1 MTTPQPIK
9 VFNTHSEQLEKFK
22 KRGLFIEDEPL
33 ALKTLTRINYYRLTG
48 YMLSMKDGDK
58 FYEDASFNKALRHY
72 EFDTKLRRLLLKATE
87 YIEIVLRSQ
96 LAYKFS
102 EKYDGLGY
110 KDSKN
115 FYDEEKHKKFLD
127 IIERKITESK
137 ELFVLHHKNTYDNQL
152 PLWVAI
158 ELFSMGMLSKFF
170 KNMITSDKRELS
182 LNYYGV
188 NHSYLGNWLYCLTNI
203 RNISAHYSRLYNKNF
218 HFSVKLYKEVK
229 LNRKKLVSVFYILKK
244 MLPLDEWRRFLDSFL
259 VLTEEYGDVI
269 EMHHMGFYDNWKEY
283 IN

>member
-22 KRGLFIEDEPL
+22 TRGLRIEDESL

-115 FYDEEKHKKFLD
+115 FYDEEKHQKFLV

-137 ELFVLHHKNTYDNQL
+137 ELFVLHHKKTYDNQL

-158 ELFSMGMLSKFF
+158 ELFSMDMLSKFF
-170 KNMITSDKRELS
+170 KNMITADKKDLS
-182 LNYYGV
+182 NNYYGV
-188 NHSYLGNWLYCLTNI
+188 NHSHLGNWLYCLTNI

-218 HFSVKLYKEVK
+218 HFSVKLFNEVK
-229 LNRKKLVSVFYILKK
+229 LNSKKLVSVFYILKK
-244 MLPLDEWRRFLDSFL
+244 MLPPDEWRRFLDSFL